1 MLRPARPNRNT
12 LFCFSPPV
20 MVATMIIELTLAG
33 YTAWRYKLTP
43 TTRLIIL
50 LLVSLAAFQ
59 LAEFQ
64 VCDGSADI
72 KWLWARIGHVAIT
85 LMPAMGIHLSYT
97 IAGVRRKPLA
107 WFAYATAALFAGY
120 FLFTAAIVGNRCLGN
135 YVIFQLDSHGSLLYG
150 YYYYGWLLAGMLLNW
165 RLEKHHKNKKIHKA
179 LAWLILGYASFI
191 VPTTAANIFA
201 PESRGGIP
209 SVMCGFAVIFA
220 IILGAKVLPNVGK
233 VQRTLKL

>member
-1 MLRPARPNRNT
+1 MLTTARPTRNT

-33 YTAWRYKLTP
+33 YTAWRYRLTP

-64 VCDGSADI
+64 VCDGSVDI

-85 LMPAMGIHLSYT
+85 LMPPMGIHLSYT
-97 IAGVRRKPLA
+97 LAGVRRKPLA
-107 WFAYATAALFAGY
+107 WLAYATAVFFVGY
-120 FLFTAAIVGNRCLGN
+120 FMFTAAIVANRCLGN
-135 YVIFQLDSHGSLLYG
+135 YVIFQLDPRGSLLYG
-150 YYYYGWLLAGMLLNW
+150 YYYYGWLLAGMFLNW
-165 RLEKHHKNKKIHKA
+165 RLAKKTKNKKIHKA

-191 VPTTAANIFA
+191 VPTTAATIFA
-201 PESRGGIP
+201 PESAAGVP

-220 IILGAKVLPNVGK
+220 IILGVKILPNAGK